1 MSGRQR
7 VSTKATE
14 GASGKAPQRTPVPMP
29 SQEAMLRIVRG
40 MLPSVVSTI
49 AAVVLALIVGALLI
63 VFTSADSLHAIGR
76 GDIGF
81 ALRKVGDSYWS
92 LLTGA
97 VGGGSEIG
105 TTMEYAAPLICA
117 GLGVT
122 LAFRA
127 GLFNIG
133 AQGQLIAASAACAFV
148 GFHWHLPGVA
158 HLLVALIAA
167 LVGGAV
173 WGAIAGVLKAR
184 TGAHEVI
191 TTMMLNYVAKYAL
204 WYLLTKRTWIRPGQD
219 HPTSPRVDHNALFPQ
234 VLGVHSGVLVAL
246 LAAVAV
252 WWLLERSTWGFE
264 MRAVGAN
271 PDASRTAGMSIA
283 RVTTIVLTLAGLLAG
298 LGAAMQILGQNNDL
312 TQGTGG
318 SIGFDAITV
327 ALLGRATPLGT
338 VLAGVLWGGLQ
349 VGGSAMQAGPA
360 QTPAELTQVI
370 QALIVMFV
378 AAPALVREIVRLR
391 IISKEQTLAA
401 KGWGG

>member
-1 MSGRQR
+1 MSERISADLPGLTPALQR
-7 VSTKATE
+7 WA
-14 GASGKAPQRTPVPMP
+14 RNLM
-29 SQEAMLRIVRG
+29 
-40 MLPSVVSTI
+40 PSVVSTI
-49 AAVVLALIVGALLI
+49 AAVVLAVVVGALLI
-63 VFTSADSLHAIGR
+63 VFTSSPSLHALGDGHIGSVLSLVGR
-76 GDIGF
+76 SYK
-81 ALRKVGDSYWS
+81 ALFV
-92 LLTGA
+92 GA
-97 VGGGSEIG
+97 VGSWSNF
-105 TTMEYAAPLICA
+105 TDTLEYAAPLICA

-133 AQGQLIAASAACAFV
+133 AQGQLIIGAALCAFV
-148 GFHWHLPGVA
+148 GFHWHLPGGI
-158 HLLVALIAA
+158 HLIAA
-167 LVGGAV
+167 LVAAMLGGAV
-173 WGAIAGVLKAR
+173 CGWIAGFLKAR

-191 TTMMLNYVAKYAL
+191 TTMMLNYVAKYFL
-204 WYLLTKRTWIRPGQD
+204 WFLLTKQAWIRPGQTN
-219 HPTSPRVDHNALFPQ
+219 PTSPTVDSNALFPQ
-234 VLGVHSGVLVAL
+234 ILGFHSGVILAL
-246 LAAVAV
+246 LAALGV

-271 PDASRTAGMSIA
+271 PEASRTAGMSIT
-283 RVTTIVLTLAGLLAG
+283 RVTTVVMTLAGLLAG

-327 ALLGRATPLGT
+327 ALLGRASPVGT
-338 VLAGVLWGGLQ
+338 VLAGILWGGLQ
-349 VGGSAMQAGPA
+349 VGSANMQAAAG
-360 QTPAELTQVI
+360 TPAELTEVV

>member
-1 MSGRQR
+1 MSD
-7 VSTKATE
+7 TE
-14 GASGKAPQRTPVPMP
+14 TRRPTLTMP
-29 SQEAMLRIVRG
+29 SSADLQRFATG
-40 MLPSVVSTI
+40 MLPSAVSTLV
-49 AAVVLALIVGALLI
+49 AVVLALIVGALLI
-63 VFTSADSLHAIGR
+63 IFTSSDSLHALGHGHIGSV
-76 GDIGF
+76 
-81 ALRKVGDSYWS
+81 LRQVGDSYKA
-92 LLTGA
+92 LVTGA
-97 VGGGSEIG
+97 VGGGSQID
-105 TTMEYAAPLICA
+105 TTLEYAAPLVCA

-133 AQGQLIAASAACAFV
+133 AQGQLIVGAALCGFV
-148 GFHWHLPGVA
+148 GFHWHIPGVA
-158 HLLVALIAA
+158 HLIVALLAA
-167 LVGGAV
+167 LVGGAA
-173 WGAIAGVLKAR
+173 WGGIAGVLKAR

-191 TTMMLNYVAKYAL
+191 TTMMLNYVAKYGL
-204 WYLLTKRTWIRPGQD
+204 WFLLTKSAWIRPGQTN
-219 HPTSPRVDHNALFPQ
+219 PTSPTVDHNALFPS
-234 VLGVHSGVLVAL
+234 VLGFHSGVIVTLV
-246 LAAVAV
+246 VAIGV

-271 PDASRTAGMSIA
+271 PEASRTAGMSIP
-283 RVTTIVLTLAGLLAG
+283 RVTTIVLTLAGMLAG

-338 VLAGVLWGGLQ
+338 VLAGLLWGGLQ
-349 VGGSAMQAGPA
+349 VGSSTMQAAAG
-360 QTPAELTQVI
+360 TPAELTEVI

-391 IISKEQTLAA
+391 IISREQTLAA